1 MAPLGAPPTYSTPA
15 MLGLA
20 LLSLLTALW
29 HGALGALDYAR
40 AGRYVGLGLILLAG
54 LLLVYGVL
62 TLIRYAEARD
72 AMTDPHPRTAMY
84 ATAHESRVPLVGVGL
99 AALLVAADLAFAVA
113 GQASGWHLAGGVLAV
128 LCARQALKIRPGGGE
143 E

>member
-1 MAPLGAPPTYSTPA
+1 MPPLGAPPTYSTPA
-15 MLGLA
+15 TLRLA

-29 HGALGALDYAR
+29 HGALGALDYAQ

-84 ATAHESRVPLVGVGL
+84 ATAHESRVPLIGL
-99 AALLVAADLAFAVA
+99 GLTALVVAADLAFAVA
-113 GQASGWHLAGGVLAV
+113 GEAWGWHLAGAVLAA
-128 LCARQALKIRPGGGE
+128 LCARQALGVRPERGE
-143 E
+143 G